1 MPVMLIWVIRDCNV
15 RSDFYDVN
23 RVLFKDGRVLSR
35 FLIKDGRHFP
45 DDTFECI
52 FLNENVI
59 ILIKISL
66 KFVAIG
72 PINNIPALVQI
83 MAWCQPGDKP
93 LSETMMVSLMT
104 HICVTRPEWVNQF
117 VSDNSI
123 QAFLSNNTNIFYLAV
138 GCACAF
144 ILMIAVAVAI
154 YYCCANKAAR
164 NQRLRYVSQ
173 DPLWWK

>member
-1 MPVMLIWVIRDCNV
+1 MPKKALNLHIT
-15 RSDFYDVN
+15 
-23 RVLFKDGRVLSR
+23 GPLSGES
-35 FLIKDGRHFP
+35 IGDQSSPKGP
-45 DDTFECI
+45 
-52 FLNENVI
+52 I
-59 ILIKISL
+59 ILKVFLCHDVIMIIK
-66 KFVAIG
+66 
-72 PINNIPALVQI
+72 
-83 MAWCQPGDKP
+83 
-93 LSETMMVSLMT
+93 
-104 HICVTRPEWVNQF
+104 QF

-173 DPLWWK
+173 DSSWWK